1 MRRGKEC
8 DGHQTG
14 LNREVIPVQNTYTY
28 SKIYLPIVIIA
39 LLLIIKKH
47 TYKRSHLLDA
57 CLAFEL
63 LTSSMAIMD
72 SECNDLATA
81 SDSKG
86 AMLSVRIF
94 GGKSRLFVTELL
106 MSMYFSPSIS

>member
-1 MRRGKEC
+1 MERDRWDETKTSTVTKQESIER
-8 DGHQTG
+8 
-14 LNREVIPVQNTYTY
+14 LIPVQNTHTY
-28 SKIYLPIVIIA
+28 SNFIA

-63 LTSSMAIMD
+63 LTSSMAIID

-94 GGKSRLFVTELL
+94 GGKSRLFVTELE